1 MPNTPKREPTRQERW
16 RERNAVKMRAYQRDL
31 MRVRRA
37 AAKAAEAAQGD
48 DLKPQA
54 SIRFCVTR
62 EQAATMHQDELGADA
77 HNRAGGNDNASTGE
91 RGDDVE
97 PREGAREGERE
108 SWGQ

>member
-1 MPNTPKREPTRQERW
+1 MENKPKRTPTRQERW
-16 RERNAVKMRAYQRDL
+16 RARHADKMRAYQRDL

-37 AAKAAEAAQGD
+37 AAKAAESAQAD

-62 EQAATMHQDELGADA
+62 EIAATMHQDAIGADA
-77 HNRAGGNDNASTGE
+77 RNQAGENDNACTGE

-97 PREGAREGERE
+97 P
-108 SWGQ
+108 